1 MSPPSGTA
9 RRRLRV
15 ALVGCGQ
22 IADAHLQELRKL
34 PTCEVVAVCDRL
46 RDLAERAA
54 AVFSV
59 PGVYD
64 DLATM
69 LAEARPDVVHICT
82 PAGSHQA
89 VALECLAAGAHVYVE
104 KPFTVDLVE
113 ARRVLDAAR
122 AANRLVCVGHNEL
135 YDAVWLEA
143 RRRVASGQL
152 GQVVH
157 VDSVQGYDLSG
168 PFGSLLVSDPQ
179 HWVRRLPGGFFHNTI
194 SHPVYKITDLI
205 ADPEPRVWATWFAEH
220 PAGGFPTELM
230 VIVRGETTSAQLS
243 VSSAARPVQR
253 VVKICGT
260 KESCEVDLEGR
271 TIRRMRALTMRGPF
285 VAMQAPA
292 RQAAEGLGRLG
303 GALRDFLAAR
313 IHFFGGLRTLFAEFQ
328 GAILDGREPPIPYAE
343 IERVTA
349 LMDTIFAVA
358 VGDLPQDSPARGFA
372 RDAAPA
378 PSTTGPV
385 AATNP
390 GGRP

>member
-1 MSPPSGTA
+1 MSSQPGTP

-34 PTCEVVAVCDRL
+34 PTCELVAVCDRL

-54 AVFSV
+54 AVFRV
-59 PGVYD
+59 PGIYD
-64 DLATM
+64 DLTTM
-69 LAEARPDVVHICT
+69 LGEARPDVVHICT

-89 VALECLAAGAHVYVE
+89 VALECLAAGAHIYVE
-104 KPFTVDLVE
+104 KPFTVDLGE

-122 AANRLVCVGHNEL
+122 NADRLVCVGHNEL
-135 YDAVWLEA
+135 FDSVWLEA
-143 RRRVASGQL
+143 RRRIQGGQL

-179 HWVRRLPGGFFHNTI
+179 HWVRRLPGSFFHNTI
-194 SHPVYKITDLI
+194 SHPVYKITDLL
-205 ADPEPRVWATWFAEH
+205 ADPEPRVWATWFASH
-220 PAGGFPTELM
+220 PVGGFPTELM
-230 VIVRGETTSAQLS
+230 VMLRGENTSAQLT

-260 KESCEVDLEGR
+260 QESCEVDLEGR
-271 TIRRMRALTMRGPF
+271 TIRRIRGLSMRGPF
-285 VAMQAPA
+285 VAFQAPA
-292 RQAAEGLGRLG
+292 RQAAEGLVRLG
-303 GALRDFLAAR
+303 RVTRDFLAAR

-328 GAILDGREPPIPYAE
+328 AAILDRREPPIPYAE

-349 LMDTIFAVA
+349 IMDTIFAVA
-358 VGDLPQDSPARGFA
+358 AGDLPPGSPAR
-372 RDAAPA
+372 RWSPA
-378 PSTTGPV
+378 ESNETPLTTSS
-385 AATNP
+385 
-390 GGRP
+390 GGRT